1 MAAAHE
7 NQMDHSWCET
17 TADRADY
24 RTLQG
29 WHEADVRVIGG
40 GYTGLNALP

>member
-7 NQMDHSWCET
+7 NQMDHSWCEA
-17 TADRADY
+17 TAERADY
-24 RTLQG
+24 RALQG
-29 WHEADVRVIGG
+29 RHEADVRVIGG

>member
-7 NQMDHSWCET
+7 NRMDHSWCEA

-24 RTLQG
+24 PSLQG
-29 WHEADVRVIGG
+29 RHEADVYVVGG